1 MAAHT
6 VTTKAQRQQATG
18 RSARAHIHAPAV
30 PVMAAKVDTRRT
42 VAPLMLTVGRLKAL
56 PGSFNEIVCFI
67 AYEVLAL

>member
-6 VTTKAQRQQATG
+6 VTTSAQRQQANG

-30 PVMAAKVDTRRT
+30 PATAANVDTRRT

-56 PGSFNEIVCFI
+56 PGAFNEIAFIVCEI
-67 AYEVLAL
+67 